1 MTASASE
8 GMRRQMRVSAGFGRF
23 GETVTVERAGI
34 GRDRRGVF
42 APLDLSAASV
52 YFDANEAVG
61 LVRPG
66 LLFYGDGADA
76 DPPLVGDI
84 FTRDGRLWTVRKT
97 QTSRLGGTPLVVLA
111 VCD

>member
-1 MTASASE
+1 MTAASE
-8 GMRRQMRVSAGFGRF
+8 GMRRQARVSAGFERF

-42 APLDLSAASV
+42 APLDLSASSV

-66 LLFYGDGADA
+66 LIFYGDGGDS

-84 FTRDGRLWTVRKT
+84 FTRDGRLWTVRKV
-97 QTSRLGGTPLVVLA
+97 QTFRLGGTPLVVEA

>member
-1 MTASASE
+1 MTASVSE
-8 GMRRQMRVSAGFGRF
+8 GARRQARVSAGFGRF
-23 GETVTVERAGI
+23 GEGVTVERAGV

-42 APLDLSAASV
+42 APLDLSASSV

-66 LLFYGDGADA
+66 LLFYLDGADA

-97 QTSRLGGTPLVVLA
+97 QTFRLGNTPLLVVA

>member
-1 MTASASE
+1 MTALASE
-8 GMRRQMRVSAGFGRF
+8 GARRQARVSAGFGRF
-23 GETVTVERAGI
+23 GEAVTTERAGV
-34 GRDRRGVF
+34 GRDRRGMF
-42 APLDLSAASV
+42 APLDLSASSV

-66 LLFYGDGADA
+66 LLFYLDGADT
-76 DPPLVGDI
+76 DPPLSGDI

-97 QTSRLGGTPLVVLA
+97 QTFRLGDTPLLVVA

>member
-1 MTASASE
+1 MTISASE
-8 GMRRQMRVSAGFGRF
+8 GRRRQARVSAGFRRF
-23 GETVTVERAGI
+23 GEAVTVERAGAS
-34 GRDRRGVF
+34 RARRGVF
-42 APLDLSAASV
+42 GPLDLASSSV

-61 LVRPG
+61 LTRPG

-76 DPPLVGDI
+76 DPPQAGDI

-97 QTSRLGGTPLVVLA
+97 QTFRLGDTPLVAVA

>member
-1 MTASASE
+1 MTAVSE

-66 LLFYGDGADA
+66 LLFYLDGADA
-76 DPPLVGDI
+76 DPPLMGDI

-97 QTSRLGGTPLVVLA
+97 QTFRLGDTPLVVEA

>member
-1 MTASASE
+1 MTALAGE
-8 GMRRQMRVSAGFGRF
+8 GRRRQARVTAGFGRF
-23 GETVTVERAGI
+23 GETVTTERAGVS
-34 GRDRRGVF
+34 RDRRGVF

-61 LVRPG
+61 LLRPG
-66 LLFYGDGADA
+66 LLFYGDAADA

-97 QTSRLGGTPLVVLA
+97 QTFRLGETPLLVVA

>member
-1 MTASASE
+1 MTAVSE
-8 GMRRQMRVSAGFGRF
+8 GARRQARVSAGFRRF
-23 GETVTVERAGI
+23 GETVTTERAGV

-42 APLDLSAASV
+42 APLDLSASSV

-66 LLFYGDGADA
+66 LLFYLDGADA
-76 DPPLVGDI
+76 DPPLAGDI
-84 FTRDGRLWTVRKT
+84 FTRDGRLWTVRKV
-97 QTSRLGGTPLVVLA
+97 QTFRLGDTPLLVVA

>member
-1 MTASASE
+1 MSASGSE
-8 GMRRQMRVSAGFGRF
+8 GLRRQARVSAGFGRF
-23 GETVTVERAGI
+23 GETVTTERAGI
-34 GRDRRGVF
+34 GRERQGVF

-66 LLFYGDGADA
+66 LLMYLNGADA
-76 DPPLVGDI
+76 DPPLAGDI
-84 FTRDGRLWTVRKT
+84 FTRDGRLWTVRKV
-97 QTSRLGGTPLVVLA
+97 QTFRLGDTPLLVVA

>member
-1 MTASASE
+1 MTVSVTE
-8 GMRRQMRVSAGFGRF
+8 GARRQARVSAGFGRF
-23 GETVTVERAGI
+23 GEAVTTERVGAL
-34 GRDRRGVF
+34 RERQGVF
-42 APLDLSAASV
+42 APLDLSASAV

-66 LLFYGDGADA
+66 LLLYLDGADA

-97 QTSRLGGTPLVVLA
+97 QTFRLGNTPLLVMA